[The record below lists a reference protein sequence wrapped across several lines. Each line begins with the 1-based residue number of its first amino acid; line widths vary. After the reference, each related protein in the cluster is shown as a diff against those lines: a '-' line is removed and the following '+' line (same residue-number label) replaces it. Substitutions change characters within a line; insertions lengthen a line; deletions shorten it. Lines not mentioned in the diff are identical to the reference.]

1 LTWGEEASAMDFD
14 LTEDQ
19 EMLREAARGF
29 LSTACP
35 TSLVREM
42 AEDERGHPLEL
53 WQKMG
58 QMGWMGMVI
67 PEEYGGAGADF
78 LDLIVLLEEMGR
90 VCLPGPFF
98 STVVLGGLT
107 VLEAGSAE
115 QREEILPPLAEGE
128 LLLTL
133 ALTEP
138 SATYAPQGIQTKAT
152 QTDEGFLI
160 QGTKLFVPDAHVSD
174 YLICAA
180 RTKET
185 EKPEDGV
192 TLFMVDRE
200 SPGVTC
206 TLLKTIAGDKQC
218 EVIFDDVKVP
228 GTSVLGRLDEGWPIL
243 DKVLERAVVAQCA
256 EMVGGARRVL
266 EMTVE
271 YAKER
276 MAFGHPIGSFQAIQH
291 YCADMLVDV
300 DGCSL
305 VTYKAAWRLGEGLPA
320 AQEVAMAKSLIS
332 EKFKRAAALA
342 IEIHGA
348 IGFTEEHD
356 LPLYFKRAKAW
367 EINLGDAGFHLDR
380 IAKTAGV

>member
-1 LTWGEEASAMDFD
+1 MDFD
-14 LTEDQ
+14 LTEGQ
-19 EMLREAARGF
+19 EMLRETARDF
-29 LSTACP
+29 LTAACP

-42 AEDERGHPLEL
+42 AEDEKGHPLQL
-53 WQKMG
+53 WQKMA
-58 QMGWMGMVI
+58 QVGWMGMII
-67 PEEYGGAGADF
+67 PEEYGGAGAGF
-78 LDLIVLLEEMGR
+78 LDFIVLLEEMGR
-90 VCLPGPFF
+90 ACLPGPFF

-107 VLEAGSAE
+107 ILEAGSEE
-115 QREEILPPLAEGE
+115 QKEELLPRLAEGG
-128 LLLTL
+128 LLVTL

-138 SATYAPQGIQTKAT
+138 SATYSAEGIQTKAT
-152 QTDEGFLI
+152 QTDDGFVL

-185 EKPEDGV
+185 EQPEDGI
-192 TLFMVDRE
+192 TLFLVDRK
-200 SPGVTC
+200 SPGVSC

-218 EVIFDDVKVP
+218 EVIFDGVNVP
-228 GTSVLGRLDEGWPIL
+228 STSVLGNLDEGLPIL
-243 DKVLERAVVAQCA
+243 DKVLEKAVVAQCA

-276 MAFGHPIGSFQAIQH
+276 TAFGHPIGSFQAIQH

-300 DGCSL
+300 DGCAL
-305 VTYKAAWRLGEGLPA
+305 VTYNAAWRLGEGLPA
-320 AQEVAMAKSLIS
+320 AQEVAMAKSLIN
-332 EKFKRAAALA
+332 ERFKRTATLA

-367 EINLGDAGFHLDR
+367 EVNLGDTRFHLDR
-380 IAKTAGV
+380 IAKAVQI

>member
-1 LTWGEEASAMDFD
+1 MDFD
-14 LTEDQ
+14 LTEGQ
-19 EMLREAARGF
+19 QMLRETARDF
-29 LSTACP
+29 LTTACP

-42 AEDERGHPLEL
+42 AEDEEGHPLQL
-53 WQKMG
+53 WQKMA
-58 QMGWMGMVI
+58 QVGWMGMII

-78 LDLIVLLEEMGR
+78 LDFIVLLEEMGR
-90 VCLPGPFF
+90 ACLPGPFF

-107 VLEAGSAE
+107 ILEAGSEE
-115 QREEILPPLAEGE
+115 QKEEILPMLTEGR

-138 SATYAPQGIQTKAT
+138 SATYDAEGIQTKAT
-152 QTDEGFLI
+152 QTDKGFLI

-174 YLICAA
+174 LLICAA

-185 EKPEDGV
+185 ENPEDGI
-192 TLFMVDRE
+192 TLFLVDPK
-200 SPGVTC
+200 SPGVSC
-206 TLLKTIAGDKQC
+206 TLLRTIAGDKQC
-218 EVIFDDVKVP
+218 EVIFDDVSVP
-228 GTSVLGRLDEGWPIL
+228 KKSVLGCPNEGWPIL
-243 DKVLERAVVAQCA
+243 DRVLEKAAVAQCA

-291 YCADMLVDV
+291 YCANMLVDV

-305 VTYKAAWRLGEGLPA
+305 LTYNAAWRLSEGLLA
-320 AQEVAMAKSLIS
+320 TQEVAMAKCLTNES
-332 EKFKRAAALA
+332 FKRIASLG
-342 IEIHGA
+342 IQIHGA

-367 EINLGDAGFHLDR
+367 EINLGSTSFHLER
-380 IAKTAGV
+380 IAKAAQI